1 MSTVAGSGLVL
12 PVAHAGHWYF
22 WPLYALPLLIVLW
35 SVVRT
40 AIRERREARRVGT
53 ERKRGT

>member
-1 MSTVAGSGLVL
+1 MSTLAGSGLVL

-22 WPLYALPLLIVLW
+22 WPLSARPLLIGLW

-40 AIRERREARRVGT
+40 TLRERREARRNGT
-53 ERKRGT
+53 ERRRGT

>member
-1 MSTVAGSGLVL
+1 MSTLAGSGLLL

-40 AIRERREARRVGT
+40 TIRERRDSRRD
-53 ERKRGT
+53 RGEKS